1 MRTIFTPPY
10 LLLAIGL
17 LFSINLKAADNVTI
31 TWDKFLSSSPASSAT
46 VTGTT
51 DDIVIIDK
59 TTYTTDINGTKN
71 IDGIGYARYY
81 AKTAEH
87 AGYVQCALHLAENNF
102 FTPLS
107 IRVNALGAGTTVRL
121 IIQISNDGNSWQDV
135 TSANLATDDSGT
147 WTNQNITGIT
157 NTSKFYIRL
166 IPIGGYD
173 TGKYLIIKSITISG
187 NVDKTDKTN
196 WNKPAISAG
205 TFDTVSEKYP
215 VTITSEEGTTI
226 KYTVGTGEE
235 QQSESNSVTINV
247 GASTSV
253 TAVATGDGYVD
264 SQTATYTTPTPS
276 VATPT
281 LKIGSYDYIK
291 KGYAVTPSCTTAGVT
306 LSYQIGSAAAVTC
319 EGTTFYAPAGSAV
332 TVIASK
338 AGYTATSASV
348 TLNVAPD
355 DENSCPFQVTNDDYE
370 KNQDHTYISYTIPGT
385 YIAGTDGETGLKFR
399 SNRSSV
405 TKVGGNTIATAFEI
419 TVNEGYVIDKVNLK
433 KFISNRNGIIT
444 IDHVY
449 VDGVEK
455 TFAEMG
461 REDESVTMN
470 TSSGSKTELESF
482 DNLNARSSIIFALT
496 NGTYGTGKTVD
507 QFRAVIQPEYHKVI
521 TVGKNGYS
529 TFAADYNYTFTGAQA
544 YKAAYNSKN
553 PTVVTL
559 ADITGVV
566 PAGTGVIFK
575 GTEGDEVT
583 ITKSATPAEA
593 ISDNALTGVTVN
605 TTAFSAGTNYVLASK
620 GETTAFVK
628 MADGKQVKDMI
639 GKAYLNIPEKGEVST
654 PTSLRIVADPTS
666 VNVIEVAEKT
676 EAAPIYNVAGQ
687 RVNSNMK
694 GMLITGGKKYI
705 NK

>member
-1 MRTIFTPPY
+1 M
-10 LLLAIGL
+10 
-17 LFSINLKAADNVTI
+17 FSINLKAADNVTI
-31 TWDKFLSSSPASSAT
+31 TWDKFLSDSPASSAT
-46 VTGTT
+46 VKGTT
-51 DDIVIIDK
+51 DDIVIIDE
-59 TTYTTDINGTKN
+59 TTNTTDVNGTKV
-71 IDGIGYARYY
+71 IDGIEYARYY
-81 AKTAEH
+81 AKTAAN
-87 AGYVQCALHLAENNF
+87 AGYVQCALHLAKNNV

-107 IRVNALGAGTTVRL
+107 IGVDAVGLGATVTL
-121 IIQISNDGNSWQDV
+121 KIQISIDGISWQDV
-135 TSANLATDDSGT
+135 TSGNLATDDSGT
-147 WTNQNITGIT
+147 WTNINQIITGIT
-157 NTSKFYIRL
+157 NTSYFYIRL
-166 IPIGGYD
+166 IPISVKD

-187 NVDKTDKTN
+187 NVDKTKKTN
-196 WNKPAISAG
+196 WNKPAFSAG

-235 QQSESNSVTINV
+235 QKSESNSVTINV

-253 TAVATGDGYVD
+253 TAVATGDGYDD

-276 VATPT
+276 VETPT

-338 AGYTATSASV
+338 AGYTDATSDLV
-348 TLNVAPD
+348 KLNVAPD
-355 DENSCPFQVTNDDYE
+355 DDNSCPFIGEFVNANDDYD
-370 KNQDHTYISYTIPGT
+370 KNQAHTYISYTIPGT
-385 YIAGTDGETGLKFR
+385 YIAGRDGETGLKFR
-399 SNRSSV
+399 SNRQSV
-405 TKVGGNTIATAFEI
+405 TKVGGNNIAKAFEI

-433 KFISNRNGIIT
+433 KFISNRDGIIT

-461 REDESVTMN
+461 RMDESVTMN
-470 TSSGSKTELESF
+470 ASSGSKTELESF

-496 NGTYGTGKTVD
+496 NGTYGTGNSVD

-529 TFAADYNYTFTGAQA
+529 TFAADYDYTFTGAHA
-544 YKAAYNSKN
+544 YKAEYNSEN
-553 PTVVTL
+553 STVTL
-559 ADITGVV
+559 AEITTGVI
-566 PAGTGVIFK
+566 PAETGVIFK

-583 ITKSATPAEA
+583 ITKSETHEEA

-605 TTAFSAGTNYVLASK
+605 TPAFLAGTNYVLASNGK
-620 GETTAFVK
+620 KTAFVK

-639 GKAYLNIPEKGEVST
+639 GKAYLNIPGSEVFSA
-654 PTSLRIVADPTS
+654 PASLRIVADPTS
-666 VNVIEVAEKT
+666 VNVVEVAEKT